1 MTPFKPRY
9 TGRFGHVNSLRTIN
23 ILLLNH
29 ELLEFHELITTT
41 DGMDLSDFFGV
52 HFNMS
57 VRNMLIVEATI
68 NMAQSLC
75 TSAFEACHVKRLHV
89 FRHKPFSA
97 KILPACQSTL
107 DDITITLLVESF
119 ETDGVRLM
127 VEVGVRI
134 DGLTTHTSLEMKMRR
149 CGATSLSCKGNNVA
163 SLHLVANLHEILGI
177 MAVIGLQTIVVA
189 NAHKVAITRLNT
201 RINYLAIKC
210 CKDVVSVS
218 GLEVNAC
225 MAATTTFAVRTDDLC
240 ARQRISPPLY

>member
-29 ELLEFHELITTT
+29 EFSDLKVQSVALRSLEFHELITTT

-57 VRNMLIVEATI
+57 VRSMLIVEATI

-134 DGLTTHTSLEMKMRR
+134 DGLTSYASLEM
-149 CGATSLSCKGNNVA
+149 
-163 SLHLVANLHEILGI
+163 
-177 MAVIGLQTIVVA
+177 
-189 NAHKVAITRLNT
+189 
-201 RINYLAIKC
+201 
-210 CKDVVSVS
+210 
-218 GLEVNAC
+218 
-225 MAATTTFAVRTDDLC
+225 
-240 ARQRISPPLY
+240 